1 VQEAEG
7 DLGGARRSYE
17 QALEIHEKLAR
28 ANPISAAAQRDL
40 IVSYA
45 KLAQVTG
52 DKSWWKRALDVAETL
67 HREGRL
73 APVDARMLEYL
84 RERAR

>member
-17 QALEIHEKLAR
+17 QALEVAEKLAR
-28 ANPISAAAQRDL
+28 ANPSSAAAQRDL
-40 IVSYA
+40 IVSYW

-73 APVDARMLEYL
+73 APKDAWMIETL
-84 RERAR
+84 RQNAR